1 MSTEIITP
9 EASESQE
16 TYWRRVLQ
24 QWQASGLKGREYQRR
39 HNLSQHA
46 FIYWKLKLIG
56 RTEKGPTL
64 VPVKLRSVD
73 RHTMH
78 AAHSIRIRAGE
89 LFTVELSE
97 GFDPMKL
104 REVLAAVRECAK

>member
-46 FIYWKLKLIG
+46 FVYWKLKLMG
-56 RTEKGPTL
+56 RTERKPTL
-64 VPVKLRSVD
+64 VPVTLRCVGQ
-73 RHTMH
+73 H
-78 AAHSIRIRAGE
+78 AMRADGIRIRAGE
-89 LFTVELSE
+89 LFTVELSQ
-97 GFDPMKL
+97 GFDAMAL
-104 REVLAAVRECAK
+104 RAVLAAVRECAE